1 MMGRRNN
8 VLVGIDIGTTKTTA
22 IVGEVTDTGIDVI
35 GIGTS
40 PAKELRKGVVVNI
53 ESTVEAIKKAIEEA
67 EHMSGCSINSAY
79 VGISGSH
86 IKGQNSL
93 GIVAVKGREV
103 GEEDVQRAIEA
114 SKAIAIP
121 VDREILHA
129 LPQNYIVDGQEGVRD
144 PVGMSGVRLEAKVHV
159 VTGAVASIQNIV
171 KSVNRVG
178 LDIEDLVLE
187 QLAASE
193 AVLSPDEKDLG
204 VVLIDIGGSTTGI
217 AVFSEGSIKHTAM
230 LPVGGNYLTSDI
242 ATGLRTPFNEAEKIK
257 LNYGCALTSM
267 IPKEETIEVP
277 SVGGREAREV
287 SRQILGRIIEPRMEE
302 ILNMASKEIVRSGF
316 EELLAAGVV
325 LTGGTSLLP
334 GINEL
339 AEHIFEMP
347 VRSGIPSGVGGLSDV
362 VTSPACATGVG
373 LIIYGSKQTSSDS
386 VYKKTGNVFDNMIK
400 TIKKWFLEFF

>member
-1 MMGRRNN
+1 MGRRNN

-53 ESTVEAIKKAIEEA
+53 ESTVEAIKKAIDEA

-144 PVGMSGVRLEAKVHV
+144 PVGMSGVRLEAKVHI
-159 VTGAVASIQNIV
+159 VTGAVASVQNIV

>member
-1 MMGRRNN
+1 MGKKSN

-22 IVGEVTDTGIDVI
+22 IVGEVTDTGIDII

-53 ESTVEAIKKAIEEA
+53 ESTVEAIKKAVEEA
-67 EHMSGCSINSAY
+67 EHMSGCRINSAY
-79 VGISGSH
+79 VGIAGSH

-103 GEEDVQRAIEA
+103 GEDDVQRAIEA

-121 VDREILHA
+121 VDREILHT
-129 LPQNYIVDGQEGVRD
+129 LPQNYVVDGQDGIRD
-144 PVGMSGVRLEAKVHV
+144 PVGMSGVRLEAKVHI
-159 VTGAVASIQNIV
+159 VTGAASSIQNII

-178 LDIEDLVLE
+178 LDIEDIVLE

-193 AVLSPDEKDLG
+193 AVLSSDEKDLG
-204 VVLIDIGGSTTGI
+204 VTLIDIGGSNAGI
-217 AVFSEGSIKHTAM
+217 AIFSEGSIKHTAI

-257 LNYGCALTSM
+257 IKYGCALTSM
-267 IPKEETIEVP
+267 IPKDETIEVP
-277 SVGGREAREV
+277 GVGGRDAREV

-302 ILNMASKEIVRSGF
+302 ILSMVSKEIVRSGF
-316 EELLAAGVV
+316 EDLLAAGVV
-325 LTGGTSLLP
+325 LTGGTSLLN

-339 AEHIFEMP
+339 AEQIFDMP
-347 VRSGIPSGVGGLSDV
+347 VRKGIPTGVGGLADV
-362 VTSPACATGVG
+362 VNSPAYATGVG
-373 LIIYGSKQTSSDS
+373 LIFYGCRQLAGNSIYRR
-386 VYKKTGNVFDNMIK
+386 TGNIFSNF
-400 TIKKWFLEFF
+400 TGSIKKWFLEFF